1 MGEVAEERLSD
12 NVKVVELLVLEDWE
26 DSFFFNL
33 TMNTFTVLLLKLSLA
48 N

>member
-1 MGEVAEERLSD
+1 MGEVVEERLSD
-12 NVKVVELLVLEDWE
+12 NIKVVELLVLEDWE

-33 TMNTFTVLLLKLSLA
+33 TIKTFTVLLLKLSLA